1 MTIPALSSSM
11 ASDVLSHATAAPPAG
26 SAQPQQSTTRTAG
39 ATSNLE
45 QVASTTATTPQE
57 APTNPASMQEVE
69 QAMEDVRNAIAPMA
83 QDLLFSIEED
93 TGKTVIKVVDSSTDE
108 VIRQIPSEEI
118 ITIAK
123 ALDNLQGLLLKQ
135 KA

>member
-11 ASDVLSHATAAPPAG
+11 TSDVLSHASAAPPAG
-26 SAQPQQSTTRTAG
+26 SAQTLGSTRNSGTASG
-39 ATSNLE
+39 AE
-45 QVASTTATTPQE
+45 QISSATATTSQQSSG
-57 APTNPASMQEVE
+57 TPASLQEVE
-69 QAMEDVRNAIAPMA
+69 QAMEEVRNAIAPMA
-83 QDLLFSIEED
+83 QDLLFSIDED
-93 TGKTVIKVVDSSTDE
+93 TGKTVVKVVDSSTDE

>member
-1 MTIPALSSSM
+1 M
-11 ASDVLSHATAAPPAG
+11 ASEVLSHATAAPSAG
-26 SAQPQQSTTRTAG
+26 SAQTQSSARSTG
-39 ATSNLE
+39 ATSGAE
-45 QVASTTATTPQE
+45 RVSSAASTAAQ
-57 APTNPASMQEVE
+57 PASAAPASLQEVE
-69 QAMEDVRNAIAPMA
+69 QAMEEVRSAIAPMA

-93 TGKTVIKVVDSSTDE
+93 TGKTIIKVVDSSTDE

>member
-1 MTIPALSSSM
+1 M
-11 ASDVLSHATAAPPAG
+11 ASDVLSHATAAPSAG
-26 SAQPQQSTTRTAG
+26 SSQTQSSTGATG
-39 ATSNLE
+39 ATSGAE
-45 QVASTTATTPQE
+45 QISSATDTKMQEASTA
-57 APTNPASMQEVE
+57 PASLQEVE
-69 QAMEDVRNAIAPMA
+69 QAMEEVRNAIAPMA

>member
-1 MTIPALSSSM
+1 M
-11 ASDVLSHATAAPPAG
+11 
-26 SAQPQQSTTRTAG
+26 
-39 ATSNLE
+39 
-45 QVASTTATTPQE
+45 
-57 APTNPASMQEVE
+57 
-69 QAMEDVRNAIAPMA
+69 AMEEVRNAIAPMA

-93 TGKTVIKVVDSSTDE
+93 TGKTIIKVVDSSTDE

>member
-1 MTIPALSSSM
+1 M

-26 SAQPQQSTTRTAG
+26 SAQTLGSTRNSGTTTG
-39 ATSNLE
+39 AE
-45 QVASTTATTPQE
+45 QISSATATTSQQSSG
-57 APTNPASMQEVE
+57 TPASLQEVE
-69 QAMEDVRNAIAPMA
+69 QAMEEVRSAIAPMA

-93 TGKTVIKVVDSSTDE
+93 TGKTIIKVVDSSTDE

>member
-1 MTIPALSSSM
+1 
-11 ASDVLSHATAAPPAG
+11 
-26 SAQPQQSTTRTAG
+26 
-39 ATSNLE
+39 
-45 QVASTTATTPQE
+45 
-57 APTNPASMQEVE
+57 VE
-69 QAMEDVRNAIAPMA
+69 QAMEEVRNAIAPMA

-93 TGKTVIKVVDSSTDE
+93 TGKTIIKVVDSSTDE

>member
-26 SAQPQQSTTRTAG
+26 SAQTLGSTRNSGTTTG
-39 ATSNLE
+39 AE
-45 QVASTTATTPQE
+45 QISSATATTSQQSSG
-57 APTNPASMQEVE
+57 TPASLQEVE
-69 QAMEDVRNAIAPMA
+69 QAMEEVRSAIAPMA

-93 TGKTVIKVVDSSTDE
+93 TGKTIIKVVDSSTDE

>member
-1 MTIPALSSSM
+1 M
-11 ASDVLSHATAAPPAG
+11 ASDVLSHATAAPPVG
-26 SAQPQQSTTRTAG
+26 PSQTQSPARSAG
-39 ATSNLE
+39 ATSDAE
-45 QVASTTATTPQE
+45 QISSATATTTQE
-57 APTNPASMQEVE
+57 ASTAPASLQEVE
-69 QAMEDVRNAIAPMA
+69 QAMEEVRNAIAPMA

-93 TGKTVIKVVDSSTDE
+93 TGKTIIKVVDSSTDE

>member
-1 MTIPALSSSM
+1 MTIPALTNSM
-11 ASDVLSHATAAPPAG
+11 ASDVMSRTIAAPPAASPQPSG
-26 SAQPQQSTTRTAG
+26 LTQNTEITSGAEQLSSATTTTSQQSSGT
-39 ATSNLE
+39 
-45 QVASTTATTPQE
+45 
-57 APTNPASMQEVE
+57 PASLQEVE
-69 QAMEDVRNAIAPMA
+69 IAMEEVRNAIAPMA
-83 QDLLFSIEED
+83 QDLLFSIDED
-93 TGKTVIKVVDSSTDE
+93 TGKTVVKVVDSSTDE